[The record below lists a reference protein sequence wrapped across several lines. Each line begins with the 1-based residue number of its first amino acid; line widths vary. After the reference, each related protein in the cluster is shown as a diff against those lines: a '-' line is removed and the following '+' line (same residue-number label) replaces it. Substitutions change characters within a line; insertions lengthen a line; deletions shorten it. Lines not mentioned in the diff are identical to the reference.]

1 MMLLA
6 MTLLTQVGWGQQII
20 GEFPSQD
27 GGFEGQAGPF
37 GTAASS
43 TEWWRSAAGL
53 TATLN
58 STGGRSGPKNTSL
71 SISSTNHQSLRGPNV
86 CNIAGSTNYTI
97 QFYYKGDKVS
107 INSSYGNI
115 RGAVSGNSYQYG
127 AYQANQ
133 NQSNW
138 TKYSITTPSN
148 PGASSAGFA
157 VISIQESNSSNTATF
172 DIDDVV
178 IYAGSADNS
187 VPNSPGAVSTSN
199 ATQTSLDVSWSAA
212 SGGVDGG
219 GYVVVR
225 YSTNPNADNDPNQ
238 NGIYA
243 VDNTT
248 TNGTGSLTGTI
259 RYIGTGTSF
268 TDNSGLSSGT
278 TYYYKVYT
286 VDKAFNYSSE
296 SSGSGTTAATTPS
309 APTITAITAG
319 NQQLSVAFTAGATG
333 GSALTNYKFST
344 DGGSNWTAVSPAST
358 SSPVVITGLTN
369 GTVYNVQIRAVNAVG
384 DGAATGSTQGTPTA
398 GTLPVS
404 LLSFSGYKDGIRN
417 QLRWVTSSEINNR
430 GFQVERSSDGQ
441 SYQSIGFV
449 NSLAIGGNSQTPL
462 KYSFSDAQ
470 PAGVKQYYRLKQTDV
485 DGRNTLSNIL
495 LVQGEKPTAF
505 EIASVFPNPTRG
517 QITMLLS
524 APTNETVNI
533 RVMDLAGRILETRQ
547 VNVLTGNNSIP
558 FDLSKQAKG
567 QYLIQVGE
575 KTVRVVRE

>member
-1 MMLLA
+1 MPTGFSQSGLGSYA
-6 MTLLTQVGWGQQII
+6 SNVTPWKFDTQGDYVICNFTGTPASLTFSLTNNGL
-20 GEFPSQD
+20 
-27 GGFEGQAGPF
+27 GG
-37 GTAASS
+37 
-43 TEWWRSAAGL
+43 
-53 TATLN
+53 
-58 STGGRSGPKNTSL
+58 
-71 SISSTNHQSLRGPNV
+71 
-86 CNIAGSTNYTI
+86 
-97 QFYYKGDKVS
+97 
-107 INSSYGNI
+107 
-115 RGAVSGNSYQYG
+115 SYQ
-127 AYQANQ
+127 
-133 NQSNW
+133 
-138 TKYSITTPSN
+138 
-148 PGASSAGFA
+148 
-157 VISIQESNSSNTATF
+157 F
-172 DIDDVV
+172 DVLQ
-178 IYAGSADNS
+178 SAD
-187 VPNSPGAVSTSN
+187 
-199 ATQTSLDVSWSAA
+199 
-212 SGGVDGG
+212 
-219 GYVVVR
+219 
-225 YSTNPNADNDPNQ
+225 
-238 NGIYA
+238 
-243 VDNTT
+243 
-248 TNGTGSLTGTI
+248 
-259 RYIGTGTSF
+259 
-268 TDNSGLSSGT
+268 GT
-278 TYYYKVYT
+278 TYSNLQSITSITSTQAFTISSILGTTRYIKWVYT
-286 VDKAFNYSSE
+286 TKA
-296 SSGSGTTAATTPS
+296 SGNVGLGTIGLTAATTPS
-309 APTITAITAG
+309 APTITGITSG

-417 QLRWVTSSEINNR
+417 QLRWVTSSEINNS

-470 PAGVKQYYRLKQTDV
+470 PAGVKQYYRLKQTDI

-495 LVQGEKPTAF
+495 LIQGEKPTAF

>member
-1 MMLLA
+1 MIKAVHTIRTVMMLLA

-37 GTAASS
+37 GTATSS
-43 TEWWRSAAGL
+43 TEWWRSNAGL

-71 SISSTNHQSLRGPNV
+71 SVSSTSHQTLRGPNV
-86 CNIAGSTNYTI
+86 CNIAGATNYTI
-97 QFYYKGDKVS
+97 QFFYKGDKVS
-107 INSSYGNI
+107 TNSSYGNI
-115 RGAVSGNSYQYG
+115 RGGVSGNTYQYG
-127 AYQANQ
+127 AYQTNQ

-138 TKYSITTPSN
+138 TKYSITTTTN

-157 VISIQESNSSNTATF
+157 VISIQESTSSNTATF

-187 VPNSPGAVSTSN
+187 APNSPGAVTALN
-199 ATQTSLDVSWSAA
+199 ATQTSLDVNWTAA

-248 TNGTGSLTGTI
+248 TNGTGTLTGTI

-296 SSGSGTTAATTPS
+296 SSGSGT
-309 APTITAITAG
+309 
-319 NQQLSVAFTAGATG
+319 
-333 GSALTNYKFST
+333 
-344 DGGSNWTAVSPAST
+344 
-358 SSPVVITGLTN
+358 
-369 GTVYNVQIRAVNAVG
+369 
-384 DGAATGSTQGTPTA
+384 TA

-470 PAGVKQYYRLKQTDV
+470 PAGVKQYYRLKQTDI

-495 LVQGEKPTAF
+495 LIQGEKPTAF